1 MQANQPGR
9 QSMYTDELAQAICD
23 KIAVCTDS
31 LKDILASNPE
41 WPCSETIYTWIY
53 KNKQFSEMYAR
64 AKRAQAQRMVE
75 ELDQI
80 ANDKLYYEDDKGN
93 KRVDSGYSQS
103 QRLIADTRKWI
114 ACKLIPK
121 VYGDKQQIEQ
131 TVTVKHED
139 ALKELE

>member
-1 MQANQPGR
+1 
-9 QSMYTDELAQAICD
+9 LD
-23 KIAVCTDS
+23 KIA
-31 LKDILASNPE
+31 
-41 WPCSETIYTWIY
+41 SE
-53 KNKQFSEMYAR
+53 
-64 AKRAQAQRMVE
+64 
-75 ELDQI
+75 
-80 ANDKLYYEDDKGN
+80 KLYYEDDKGN

-121 VYGDKQQIEQ
+121 VYGDKQTIEQ

>member
-1 MQANQPGR
+1 LEKLVEKYDLPPVN
-9 QSMYTDELAQAICD
+9 
-23 KIAVCTDS
+23 
-31 LKDILASNPE
+31 
-41 WPCSETIYTWIY
+41 TIYDWLW
-53 KNKQFSEMYAR
+53 KDEAFSGKYAR
-64 AKRAQAQRMVE
+64 AKQVQAQRMVD
-75 ELDQI
+75 ELDKI
-80 ANDKLYYEDDKGN
+80 ASEKLYYEDDKGN

-121 VYGDKQQIEQ
+121 VYGDKQTIEQ

>member
-1 MQANQPGR
+1 MLKKELSEFQQ
-9 QSMYTDELAQAICD
+9 ELAD
-23 KIAVCTDS
+23 KICSIVATHTDS
-31 LKDILASNPE
+31 LEKLVEKYDLPPVN
-41 WPCSETIYTWIY
+41 TIYDWLW
-53 KNKQFSEMYAR
+53 KDEAFSGKYAR
-64 AKRAQAQRMVE
+64 AKQVQAQRMVD
-75 ELDQI
+75 ELDKI
-80 ANDKLYYEDDKGN
+80 ASEKLYYEDDKGN

-121 VYGDKQQIEQ
+121 VYGDKQTIEQ

>member
-1 MQANQPGR
+1 MSGGR
-9 QSMYTDELAQAICD
+9 PTLYSLELAQR
-23 KIAVCTDS
+23 VCEKVATSTGS
-31 LKDILASNPE
+31 LEEILNSE
-41 WPCSETIYTWIY
+41 EGLPCRDTIYSWLY
-53 KNKQFSEMYAR
+53 KHQEFSDMYAR
-64 AKRAQAQRMVE
+64 AKVVQAERMIE
-75 ELDQI
+75 ELDAI
-80 ANDKLYYEDDKGN
+80 ASDKLYYEDDKGN

>member
-1 MQANQPGR
+1 MQANGVGR

-23 KIAVCTDS
+23 KIAASSDS
-31 LKDILASNPE
+31 LKEILASNPD

-53 KNKQFSEMYAR
+53 KNEQFADMYAK
-64 AKRAQAQRMVE
+64 AKKAQAQKLAD
-75 ELDQI
+75 ELEDI
-80 ANDKLYYEDDKGN
+80 AREKKYYIDAEGN
-93 KRVDSGYSQS
+93 ERVDPGFTAS

-114 ACKLIPK
+114 ACKLVPR

-139 ALKELE
+139 ALKDLE